1 MRCDGIRIRINNWD
15 VVLTI
20 IYGTFIRL
28 PFFSISCC
36 ALTSNVS
43 VIVSAVVMESWIET
57 VSLV

>member
-28 PFFSISCC
+28 PVFSISCC
-36 ALTSNVS
+36 ALASNVS